1 MGAPLSPPRK
11 TSVSE
16 LRVNQGSRYTCGDPP
31 ATSPA
36 PASKP
41 AELARCRV
49 TTHTA
54 PPPLKVRSPTVGPPG
69 RNQTV
74 DLDVS
79 SSRGSGKS
87 PLPTCSGCQQTHSL
101 QVQDQLSAVPRGPR
115 APPAALRLRCSQ
127 PRRALLS
134 LAPVVN
140 YFCLCFALCDFLL
153 SRSWRVALHSF
164 QMNNSGARICIY
176 CKVLPT
182 SPVNTCHLTVTVCFL

>member
-1 MGAPLSPPRK
+1 MSSPPPMSTPSSQLIHLQRFLPTGRLRFQVGVNMGAPLSPPRK

-16 LRVNQGSRYTCGDPP
+16 HRVHQGSRYTCRDPP

-41 AELARCRV
+41 AELARCCV

-54 PPPLKVRSPTVGPPG
+54 PPPLKVWSPTVGPPG
-69 RNQTV
+69 QNQTV

-101 QVQDQLSAVPRGPR
+101 QVQDQLSAVPPRPPSPARSPAPALLPATEDSLVFGPR
-115 APPAALRLRCSQ
+115 RE
-127 PRRALLS
+127 LLS
-134 LAPVVN
+134 FV
-140 YFCLCFALCDFLL
+140 FCFVIF
-153 SRSWRVALHSF
+153 
-164 QMNNSGARICIY
+164 Y
-176 CKVLPT
+176 
-182 SPVNTCHLTVTVCFL
+182 